1 MIAYFDAD
9 GLVVGI
15 SSGTMGLP
23 PGTEY
28 MADVPEGTDPNSIYF
43 DDGAVK
49 ERQPFPIAVNHGG
62 ITGIPDGTVARV
74 AGRPQPDVEDGVL
87 TLEAD
92 EAGTR
97 WVRLTHPH
105 YLDWA
110 GNVAVGPQ
118 P

>member
-1 MIAYFDAD
+1 MIAYFDAN

-49 ERQPFPIAVNHGG
+49 ERQPFPITVSHGQ
-62 ITGIPDGTVARV
+62 ITGIPPGTVARV
-74 AGRPQPDVEDGVL
+74 SGASQETIATG
-87 TLEAD
+87 TLGFVAD